1 MVNLTPNVI
10 LLLVTI
16 VVVVVLIILM
26 VGIAVVLETQ
36 KKIIKRLKA
45 WKRKNYLCLRKE
57 TEFAEFVEYI
67 INKKLNDE
75 NEKTFWFNLFIIL
88 KQYLINLDIDLVD
101 IIFLS

>member
-45 WKRKNYLCLRKE
+45 WKRKNYLCLRKK
-57 TEFAEFVEYI
+57 TEFAEFVESFI
-67 INKKLNDE
+67 ESVLIEFVSVCEVWAEIEPAVVE
-75 NEKTFWFNLFIIL
+75 NL
-88 KQYLINLDIDLVD
+88 
-101 IIFLS
+101 

>member
-1 MVNLTPNVI
+1 
-10 LLLVTI
+10 
-16 VVVVVLIILM
+16 
-26 VGIAVVLETQ
+26 
-36 KKIIKRLKA
+36 
-45 WKRKNYLCLRKE
+45 LRKE